1 MSKSKT
7 ANGEFA
13 KILGIRFNDPAL
25 LTQALTHTSFANEY
39 EGENATR
46 DNERLEFLGDAVI
59 DIVVA
64 DMLYRRFPDAS
75 EGHLTQLRAALVRTE
90 SLARIGA
97 RFRLGEFLRIG
108 RGEELSGGRERLTN
122 LCRGFEAVVGAIFV
136 DRGME
141 AVVAFVSPP
150 IRELLD
156 EIIAKG
162 LHLDARSQL
171 QELTQRLLNTLPTYE
186 VAGAAGPEHDKEFR
200 VEVALCGSV
209 ISSGSGRSKRSAAQ
223 AAASAALD
231 QLKAKGFPN
240 SVGETQAARKLRS
253 GAG

>member
-1 MSKSKT
+1 MSKSEQ
-7 ANGEFA
+7 ASGQFA
-13 KILGIRFNDPAL
+13 EILGIRFNDLTL

-39 EGENATR
+39 EGDAAIR

-64 DMLYRRFPDAS
+64 DMLFRRFPDAS
-75 EGHLTQLRAALVRTE
+75 EGQLTQLRAALVRTE

-108 RGEELSGGRERLTN
+108 RGEQLSGGRKRLTN

-136 DRGME
+136 DCGLD

-150 IRELLD
+150 LRELLD

-162 LHLDARSQL
+162 LHMDARSLL
-171 QELTQRLLNTLPTYE
+171 QELTQGRLNTLPTYE
-186 VAGAAGPEHDKEFR
+186 VVGAAGPEHEKEFR

-209 ISSGSGRSKRSAAQ
+209 IASGNGHSKRSAAQ
-223 AAASAALD
+223 AAARAALD
-231 QLKAKGFPN
+231 QLEAEGFPN
-240 SVGETQAARKLRS
+240 SVAEAAS
-253 GAG
+253 GP